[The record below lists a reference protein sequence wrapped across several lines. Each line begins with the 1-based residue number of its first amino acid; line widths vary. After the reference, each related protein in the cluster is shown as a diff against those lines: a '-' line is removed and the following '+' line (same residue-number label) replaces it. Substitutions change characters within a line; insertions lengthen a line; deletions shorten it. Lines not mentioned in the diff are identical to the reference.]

1 MMTPDD
7 LRMCWE
13 DFILVYNEL
22 KKQGYTIRIRFKELD
37 DIPELFYHLN
47 PDNSKLDISKTE
59 YF

>member
-22 KKQGYTIRIRFKELD
+22 KKAGLYYK
-37 DIPELFYHLN
+37 
-47 PDNSKLDISKTE
+47 NS
-59 YF
+59 F